1 MAAAMVLELQRMSTE
16 DGPGIRTTV
25 FFKGCTLKC
34 SWCQNPE
41 GLSIKPQVQWI
52 GSRCIDCRTCI
63 GVCKAGAL
71 SAKPE
76 GIIRNR
82 ALCKV
87 CSACVEACPSTAMEM
102 IGRKWVVD
110 DLVRE
115 VVKDRAYFEKSGGGI
130 TASGG
135 EPAVQA
141 GFVSQFFKAL
151 KEKGVHTAL
160 DTCGMGP
167 DDSFLAMLPHTDMV
181 MYDLK
186 EIDPEKHKS
195 FTGSSNEKILK
206 NIIAVKEHMK
216 SRGTPKELW
225 VRTPVIP
232 DATATEENIK
242 GIGRFICSEL
252 GDFVGRWELCSF
264 NNLCRDKYTRL
275 DMEWKFKD
283 YSLVTKELMERLAEA
298 AKSSG
303 VKKEIVHWSGMTR
316 LEDKEKS

>member
-1 MAAAMVLELQRMSTE
+1 
-16 DGPGIRTTV
+16 
-25 FFKGCTLKC
+25 
-34 SWCQNPE
+34 
-41 GLSIKPQVQWI
+41 
-52 GSRCIDCRTCI
+52 
-63 GVCKAGAL
+63 
-71 SAKPE
+71 
-76 GIIRNR
+76 
-82 ALCKV
+82 
-87 CSACVEACPSTAMEM
+87 MEM